1 VTEKKVTDLF
11 YAHNWSLNPNDING
25 KYQAAETTA
34 LMLGVSDQHNNFVTD
49 RENTLSAAHQNK

>member
-1 VTEKKVTDLF
+1 VTDLF

-34 LMLGVSDQHNNFVTD
+34 LMLGVSDQHNNIVTD